1 MKALETWMIT
11 SGRRYTGGRAE
22 LSSCLPAEVAVEE
35 KRHHIVVQDRLSRR
49 ITFSFLHLCCIGEN
63 NKNVCTMKNTTN
75 NEKEDIK
82 KPPLKV
88 AQLYRTESYLR
99 NYDCITYILC

>member
-1 MKALETWMIT
+1 MKALEAWMIT
-11 SGRRYTGGRAE
+11 SGRKCTRGRAE
-22 LSSCLPAEVAVEE
+22 LSSCPPAEVAVEE

-49 ITFSFLHLCCIGEN
+49 ITFSFLHSCCIVEN
-63 NKNVCTMKNTTN
+63 NKKRPYNENTID

-88 AQLYRTESYLR
+88 A
-99 NYDCITYILC
+99 